1 MKALINN
8 SDKFG
13 VMANVLCMAHC
24 LATPLLFISQAHNST
39 LVHEIPFLWQLT
51 NYFFLLISFVAVYF
65 SIKKS
70 TKLFVKIFLMIFW
83 LSLSFLIINEGLE
96 GFHIPFVHKDLNEV
110 LDYNIYKTEVYDHC
124 NLQIGYSEDDT
135 DVFNLPK
142 DHLDYGK
149 NVAAYYY
156 WVFPNMMFNFYPW
169 GLSINIVKPISDI
182 DYKPNLKGFAIKQP
196 RFTKKM
202 ECSTFM
208 LDH

>member
-51 NYFFLLISFVAVYF
+51 NYFFLLISFIAVYF

-96 GFHIPFVHKDLNEV
+96 GFHFPEIFTYISASLLSVFHI
-110 LDYNIYKTEVYDHC
+110 YNLKYCTC
-124 NLQIGYSEDDT
+124 NEDD
-135 DVFNLPK
+135 
-142 DHLDYGK
+142 
-149 NVAAYYY
+149 
-156 WVFPNMMFNFYPW
+156 
-169 GLSINIVKPISDI
+169 
-182 DYKPNLKGFAIKQP
+182 
-196 RFTKKM
+196 
-202 ECSTFM
+202 ECCV
-208 LDH
+208 H

>member
-51 NYFFLLISFVAVYF
+51 NYFFLLISFIAVYF

-70 TKLFVKIFLMIFW
+70 TKLFVKIFLMIFL

-96 GFHIPFVHKDLNEV
+96 GFHIPELFTYLSATSLAFLH
-110 LDYNIYKTEVYDHC
+110 IY
-124 NLQIGYSEDDT
+124 
-135 DVFNLPK
+135 
-142 DHLDYGK
+142 
-149 NVAAYYY
+149 
-156 WVFPNMMFNFYPW
+156 
-169 GLSINIVKPISDI
+169 
-182 DYKPNLKGFAIKQP
+182 NLKYCSCENE
-196 RFTKKM
+196 
-202 ECSTFM
+202 ECCVQKN
-208 LDH
+208 